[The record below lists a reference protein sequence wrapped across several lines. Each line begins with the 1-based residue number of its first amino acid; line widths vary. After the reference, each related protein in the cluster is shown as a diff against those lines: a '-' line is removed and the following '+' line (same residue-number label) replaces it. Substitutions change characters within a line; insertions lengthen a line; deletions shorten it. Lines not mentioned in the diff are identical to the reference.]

1 MLAPVIIIGVF
12 TIGTNLMAD
21 GIARLTGRGD

>member
-1 MLAPVIIIGVF
+1 VIIIGVF